1 MVMKNVTTRLTIF
14 IFGILCVVFLICL
27 KASYNIIPRSYVNTD
42 DFSLKKGDSVIIDNI
57 KIRNSEIVEYLD
69 GDEHVIKMNGREY
82 SCRLK

>member
-1 MVMKNVTTRLTIF
+1 M
-14 IFGILCVVFLICL
+14 FL
-27 KASYNIIPRSYVNTD
+27 PSYVNTD

-57 KIRNSEIVEYLD
+57 KIRNSEIVDYLD

>member
-1 MVMKNVTTRLTIF
+1 MGGGYEEFNTYYDSHNGAVYL
-14 IFGILCVVFLICL
+14 FL
-27 KASYNIIPRSYVNTD
+27 PSYVNTD

-57 KIRNSEIVEYLD
+57 KIRNSEIVDYLD